1 MLVETSKKGHWKI
14 FFFFRVSNHFL
25 SLRQQTFLACLIGV
39 SGHTGVTP
47 SSLPHLT
54 PMTHPSLVSS
64 GRRHPLKH
72 MWMWI
77 EPLPRQREC
86 LWPLRR
92 DLGRHMGESRSTF
105 MGEHTYI
112 LLESQS
118 FSRAQAQAL
127 DRSARE
133 LSPPLIL
140 NIWFRL
146 QIFGSESGLG
156 C

>member
-1 MLVETSKKGHWKI
+1 MYACRNKQKKGHWN
-14 FFFFRVSNHFL
+14 FFL
-25 SLRQQTFLACLIGV
+25 SCLQPLLV
-39 SGHTGVTP
+39 HETTNL
-47 SSLPHLT
+47 SSLSHRCFWSHRCDSFLSPA
-54 PMTHPSLVSS
+54 PNSDDPSLFVSS

-118 FSRAQAQAL
+118 FSLAQARAL

-146 QIFGSESGLG
+146 
-156 C
+156 